1 LQQKINLMAGKI
13 PQPFI
18 DQVLNQTDIVDLI
31 GGYIELKQKG
41 KEHTACCPFHHE
53 KTPSFTVSAD
63 KQFYHCFGCGA
74 HGTVVGFLME
84 YEGLQFVEAI
94 ETLANRLGIEVPREA
109 TNNAY
114 VDNHTPLY
122 NALSQAN
129 DFFTAQ
135 LRTHQPAIDY
145 LKHRGITGT
154 IAAEFDIGYAPN
166 GYDNLRNHLANRCS
180 EDDLI
185 RAGLVSKKDGAKG
198 YDRFRDRIMFPI
210 KDTRGRVIGFG
221 ARIINQGEPKYLNSP
236 ETPLFHKSNTLYG
249 LYECRKKIKRLDKLL
264 IVEGYMDVV
273 ALAQHGVHNC
283 VATLGTA
290 TTSTHIKTL
299 LRYCS
304 DLVFCFDGDRA
315 GKDAAWHAL
324 EQVLIEFKDGIDVRF
339 AFMPSGD
346 DPDTLIRQLGK
357 DGFDQYIFD
366 AMPLSEFLF
375 NKFSR
380 EIDLS
385 SLDGRAKLAEAVKPL
400 LAKIP
405 KTVFRD
411 LLTKELN
418 SRVGTTVESTR
429 SLPNQTRPPS
439 QSRTSKNPKYTK
451 IRLAITLL
459 LRDPQLASEALA
471 IEDLH
476 YLEALP
482 GMPLLIKLL
491 QIMES
496 QPDLKSI
503 SLLERFREQDD
514 YIHLQKLLDWD
525 PPDLANRQQSFIDV
539 MKRFQ
544 ADIQR
549 IKLGAII
556 ENQAPTDGF

>member
-1 LQQKINLMAGKI
+1 MAGKI

-31 GGYIELKQKG
+31 GSYIELKQKG

-53 KTPSFTVSAD
+53 KTPSFTVSSD

-94 ETLANRLGIEVPREA
+94 EALANRLNIEIPREA
-109 TNNAY
+109 DSTAYHDNNSS
-114 VDNHTPLY
+114 LY
-122 NALSQAN
+122 NALNAAN
-129 DFFTAQ
+129 EYFTKQ
-135 LRTHQPAIDY
+135 LRNHPGAIEY
-145 LKHRGITGT
+145 LKNRGISGT
-154 IAAEFDIGYAPN
+154 IAAEFSIGFAPE
-166 GYDNLRNHLANRCS
+166 GYDNLRHSLAGLYK

-185 RAGLVSKKDGAKG
+185 RAGLVSKKESAKT
-198 YDRFRDRIMFPI
+198 YDRFRNRIMFPI
-210 KDTRGRVIGFG
+210 RDTRGRVIGFG
-221 ARIINQGEPKYLNSP
+221 ARIIDKGEPKYLNSP

-249 LYECRKKIKRLDKLL
+249 LYESRRKLKRFNKLL

-273 ALAQHGVHNC
+273 ALAQHGIHNC

-290 TTSTHIKTL
+290 TTSTHIKTM

-315 GKDAAWHAL
+315 GYDAAWHAL
-324 EQVLIEFKDGIDVRF
+324 EQTLSEYKDGIDVRF

-346 DPDTLIRQLGK
+346 DPDSLIRQLGK
-357 DGFDQYIFD
+357 DGFEQYIQD
-366 AMPLSEFLF
+366 AMPLSDFLF
-375 NKFSR
+375 HKYSR

-385 SLDGRAKLAEAVKPL
+385 SLDGRAKLAKVVKPL
-400 LAKIP
+400 LAKTP

-418 SRVGTTVESTR
+418 LRVGTTVESAAT
-429 SLPNQTRPPS
+429 LPS
-439 QSRTSKNPKYTK
+439 QRRQPAQSRSTKNHKYTK
-451 IRLAITLL
+451 IRLAIALL
-459 LRDPQLASEALA
+459 IRDPGLASEALA
-471 IEDLH
+471 IEELH
-476 YLEALP
+476 YLEKLP
-482 GMPLLIKLL
+482 GMPLFIKLL
-491 QIMES
+491 QILES
-496 QPDLKSI
+496 QPNLKSI
-503 SLLERFREQDD
+503 SLLERFRSEDD

-525 PPDLANRQQSFIDV
+525 PPDLANRQKSFTDV
-539 MKRFQ
+539 MNRFQ
-544 ADIQR
+544 SDIQR

-556 ENQAPTDGF
+556 DNQPPVDEV